1 MKIIIVG
8 GGAVGELVAQRLI
21 QGQNELIIVEK
32 DQERCDILQDSLDAK
47 IIQGDA
53 ASISTLQSAG
63 LITADMMI
71 AVTSNDE
78 TNILACLIAQAYSN
92 IGVKVARLRTHEVD
106 KWKSICSSKLLG
118 IDLVIHPDSVA
129 VDRILEVVG
138 IPGVSD
144 IMGFSDGLVTLFG
157 LTIESG
163 SWLVGKR
170 VRELDENDP
179 PVDFLAAMIFR
190 QRRVIIPTGNDYL
203 TAGDHFYVVVRKA
216 EMESALEFFGVPG
229 SGKIKR
235 AFILGGKQLGIEA
248 AIRLEGMG
256 VQVKLFEE
264 VLERCEKISTIV
276 KDTIVVHGDGTD
288 QKLLME
294 ENIKG
299 TDAYLA
305 LTNDDEENIIAC
317 LLAKRLGVRK
327 SIARV
332 NRIDFLPM
340 AQLLGINSTFSTRL
354 VVVDR
359 ILQFIRKGNVVSV
372 TTFRE
377 EEAEAIELL
386 ATPGSKYI
394 GKKLSEINF
403 PRGALVGAIVRPTG
417 EVIIPR
423 GDSVISL
430 DDKVIFFCLENVV
443 PKLEK
448 AFIY

>member
-1 MKIIIVG
+1 M
-8 GGAVGELVAQRLI
+8 VAQRLI
-21 QGQNELIIVEK
+21 QGKNEVTIIEK
-32 DQERCDILQDSLDAK
+32 DQERCDLLQDSLDAK

-53 ASISTLQSAG
+53 SSISSLQAAG
-63 LITADMMI
+63 LVTADMMI
-71 AVTSNDE
+71 AVTSSDE

-92 IGVKVARLRTHEVD
+92 IRVKVARLRTHEVD
-106 KWKSICSSKLLG
+106 KWRSICSSKLLG

-144 IMGFSDGLVTLFG
+144 MMAFSDGLVTLFG

-170 VRELDENDP
+170 IRELDENEP

-190 QRRVIIPTGNDYL
+190 QRRVIIPSGNDYL
-203 TAGDHFYVVVRKA
+203 TAGDHFYVVVRTA
-216 EMESALEFFGVPG
+216 EMDSALEFFGVPG

-248 AIRLEGMG
+248 ALRLEGMG

-264 VLERCEKISTIV
+264 QLERCEKISTIV
-276 KDTIVVHGDGTD
+276 QDTIVVHGDGTD

-299 TDAYLA
+299 IDAYLA
-305 LTNDDEENIIAC
+305 LTNDDEKNIIAC
-317 LLAKRLGVRK
+317 LLGKRLGGRK

-359 ILQFIRKGNVVSV
+359 ILQFIRKGSVVSV

-394 GKKLSEINF
+394 GKKLSDINF

-423 GDSVISL
+423 GDSVINL
-430 DDKVIFFCLENVV
+430 DDRVIFFCLETVV